1 MTGFTWDALDDK
13 AVAMTRAL
21 AADAVQ
27 KVGNGHPG
35 TAMSL
40 APCAYLIFQKHLRH
54 DPANPEWFGRDR
66 FVLSVGHSSLTL
78 YLQLFLSGYPMS
90 LNDLKAFRTANS
102 QTPAHPEFGHTP
114 GVETTTGP
122 LGQGIANAVGLALAA
137 KYQKAQIDSQEFS
150 DLIDPTIYCL
160 AGDGC
165 IQEGVSAEASS
176 LAGHLKLDNLVMI
189 YDDNKISID
198 GATDLSFTENVSERY
213 RSYGWNVIEV
223 SKKADGDIDI
233 QALDMALTASKKR
246 NGKPNLIKMQS
257 TIAWPAPKLQNTAK
271 SHGSALGKDEVA
283 ATKIALGLNPDLDF
297 QIDNDALNKAREV
310 AKRGATLHKEWI
322 ARLAQ
327 WQDTEQDS
335 YSRFLELQ
343 SELNLEVVKKSL
355 PQWEIG
361 KKVATRIAS
370 GQVLNA
376 LVPNQ
381 LQLLGGSADLS
392 GSNGTLIESSKSFSS
407 ENYNGRN
414 IHFGIREHAMGAILN
429 GMALF
434 GLRPYGGTFLVFSDY
449 MRGAVRLSALMN
461 LPVTYVWTHD
471 SIGLGEDGPTH
482 QPIEHLSSLRL
493 MPNFSVVRPAD
504 ANETAAAWYEI
515 LRRECPTGLALS
527 RQDLP
532 VVVDPHSALEGV
544 SKGGYKVKT
553 TGAARATILATGSEL
568 SLAMEASIALSGLGI
583 EVNVV
588 SMPCTSWFDE
598 QSTDYQKDVLPENIP
613 IVAVEAGATGLWYK
627 YVGKNGKVIGIDRFG
642 ASSAPD
648 VLAQELGLTVE
659 AIVQAVKELI

>member
-90 LNDLKAFRTANS
+90 LDDLKAFRTANS

-137 KYQKAQIDSQEFS
+137 KYQKAQIDSQKFS

-246 NGKPNLIKMQS
+246 NGKPTLIKMQS

-327 WQDTEQDS
+327 WQDTERDS

-544 SKGGYKVKT
+544 SRGGYKVKT

-568 SLAMEASIALSGLGI
+568 SLAMEASIALSGLDI